1 MPAARNPADDDVP
14 DDWLASPSSEPAR
27 PIDQME
33 PAEAWEPDSKAH
45 PVDDPEPVTSDV
57 TRPVD
62 APEEIKSESPPGGGK
77 LKYIVA
83 IVAAFVVLGAGGL
96 WWSGSLSNG
105 GGAEKAKQQV
115 AVSQASGDSGA
126 TGTIQPPP
134 SPDPTKKPTGDAQ
147 QTEQRPTPPGPISS
161 LPPIDPKFQKKIDI
175 LEESPND
182 RIKNISE
189 FVDELA
195 SSSGRPNKAE
205 VEKYLE
211 KVNDLLKSTTD
222 EAERTKLDSWQRHL
236 QYILKLVSAYSAP
249 DHFDQGIQLPRP
261 KELPAQSNLSD
272 SPSGGFG
279 GPIAL
284 LAMAF
289 FGALDDTWP
298 VPENFDSSWLTGD
311 RKTNWEK
318 LERDWKA
325 TNQWFLRANA
335 LVQAGELARA
345 ASQPMVS
352 EFYHKEATAQLPVTP
367 ATFVEKQAVTELSS
381 RLTRLR
387 VELTHAQLQS
397 LREELQ
403 VARDGLKIAQA
414 DVAGAK
420 SDVDKLTKERV
431 TASEAVLAV
440 SRRAAEVLMKRHR
453 LADRWKKLEP
463 KEGEIAPGVN
473 FEVRKKEWD
482 QEDKQLAE
490 VQDRLIKN
498 AGAYAEVADDHAS
511 LGHILSLVEAWEG
524 EQDVA
529 DRVKKAKLSPEEFQK
544 LFGTEL
550 ERQLKKDGKLSLWE
564 TLQKLT
570 WPTKEGKL
578 VVDKD
583 VEAIAETE
591 VAKKLK
597 ELIDAPA
604 VSKVLAALVQ
614 TMESG
619 FAKQIAALTKADTE
633 LRREIEQAKAGNQ
646 TSLDQAKIELN
657 QKINKASDGWT
668 SDLKKADLTWSE
680 RLELAANGLRE
691 EIKATLMKPRPL
703 PDDQVSRMGDQV
715 AESVK
720 KRLFEWGY
728 VPPEAPP
735 TDRPYRGNFFPDP
748 DKGSRCFQR
757 GYGAYLQ
764 PSPAAAQ
771 EAVRHFSM
779 ACNFDPEVALYRYYL
794 GLAQHRC
801 GDVEDGALQVRCGAE
816 LELGRPDR
824 NLGRQL
830 EPVQGPRR
838 QWLERIRD
846 SIHLAPVRLEPQ
858 PTR

>member
-1 MPAARNPADDDVP
+1 MPAARNSADDDVP
-14 DDWLASPSSEPAR
+14 DDWLESPESEPTR
-27 PIDQME
+27 PVDQME
-33 PAEAWEPDSKAH
+33 PAEAWNPDSQAH
-45 PVDDPEPVTSDV
+45 PIDDPEPVTSDV
-57 TRPVD
+57 ARPMGD
-62 APEEIKSESPPGGGK
+62 GEEIKPSPAPSGGK
-77 LKYIVA
+77 LKYIA
-83 IVAAFVVLGAGGL
+83 IVSVAVVLLGAGGI

-105 GGAEKAKQQV
+105 KQQV
-115 AVSQASGDSGA
+115 AVSQASG
-126 TGTIQPPP
+126 GTDVTNPILPPP
-134 SPDPTKKPTGDAQ
+134 SQDPTQKPTEDPLP
-147 QTEQRPTPPGPISS
+147 TKPPPTPPGPNST
-161 LPPIDPKFQKKIDI
+161 LPPIDPKFQKELEL
-175 LEESPND
+175 LEESPKD
-182 RIKNISE
+182 RIKNITA
-189 FVDELA
+189 FVDTLA
-195 SSSGRPNKAE
+195 SSSDRPNKAE

-211 KVNDLLKSTTD
+211 KVNNLLKSTTD
-222 EAERTKLDSWQRHL
+222 EAERVKLESWQRHL
-236 QYILKLVSAYSAP
+236 QYILKLVSAYSPP
-249 DHFDQGIQLPRP
+249 DHFDQGIQSLRP
-261 KELPAQSNLSD
+261 KELPVQNNLSD
-272 SPSGGFG
+272 RPSGGFG

-289 FGALDDTWP
+289 FGALDDAWP
-298 VPENFDSSWLTGD
+298 VPENFDSSWLIGD

-318 LERDWKA
+318 LERDWTA
-325 TNQWFLRANA
+325 TNQWFLRANL
-335 LVQAGELARA
+335 LVQASELAHA

-352 EFYHKEATAQLPVTP
+352 EFYHKEATAKLPVTP
-367 ATFVEKQAVTELSS
+367 ATFFDKQAVNELSS

-387 VELTHAQLQS
+387 AEHTHAQLQS
-397 LREELQ
+397 LRKELQ
-403 VARDGLKIAQA
+403 VARDDLKIAQT

-420 SDVDKLTKERV
+420 SDVEKLTKDRV
-431 TASEAVLAV
+431 TAAQAVLAV
-440 SRRAAEVLMKRHR
+440 SRRAAEDLMKRHR
-453 LADRWKKLEP
+453 LADRWKTLEP
-463 KEGEIAPGVN
+463 KEGDIAPGVN
-473 FEVRKKEWD
+473 FEARKQEWD
-482 QEDKQLAE
+482 QEGKQLAE
-490 VQDRLIKN
+490 IQDRLSKN
-498 AGAYAEVADDHAS
+498 AGSYAEVADDHAS
-511 LGHILSLVEAWEG
+511 LGQILSLVEAWEG
-524 EQDVA
+524 ERDVA
-529 DRVKKAKLSPEEFQK
+529 DRVKKAKLSSEEFQK
-544 LFGTEL
+544 FFGTEL

-583 VEAIAETE
+583 VETIAETE

-614 TMESG
+614 TMELG
-619 FAKQIAALTKADTE
+619 FAKQIATLTKADTE
-633 LRREIEQAKAGNQ
+633 LRREIEQAKTGNQ
-646 TSLDQAKIELN
+646 TSLDQAKTELT
-657 QKINKASDGWT
+657 QKIGKASDSWT
-668 SDLKKADLTWSE
+668 SELKKADLTWSE

-748 DKGSRCFQR
+748 EKGSRCFQR

-779 ACNFDPEVALYRYYL
+779 ACQFDPEVALYRYYL

-801 GDVEDGALQVRCGAE
+801 GDVEAGALQVRCGAE

-846 SIHLAPVRLEPQ
+846 SIHLAPVRLNSQE
-858 PTR
+858 TR